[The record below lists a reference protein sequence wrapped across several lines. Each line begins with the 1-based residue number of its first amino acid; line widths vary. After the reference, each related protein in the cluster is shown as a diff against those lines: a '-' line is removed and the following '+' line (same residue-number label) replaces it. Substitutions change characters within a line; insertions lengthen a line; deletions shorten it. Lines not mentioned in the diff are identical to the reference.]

1 MVIITENGKHMKSRK
16 NYILLSGAL
25 FFFFVTWSFWF
36 SLFPIWLNQHLGL
49 NGTDTGIIFS
59 VNAIGALCLQPI
71 YGYIQD
77 KLGLKKNLV
86 LILSLL
92 LMLIAPFMIY
102 VYAPLLVSNLYLG
115 VALGAIYL
123 GGVFFAGI
131 GALESY
137 IERISRISQFEFG
150 QARMWG
156 SLGWAFATF
165 WAGRLIT
172 IDPDY
177 NFYLA
182 SASATCCFILIA
194 LVKIESAS
202 PTTRDILKHQ
212 AESLSFN
219 DALTLLK
226 MPKFYAFVVYI
237 MGCACIYGVYD
248 QQFSVYFA
256 SHFTTV
262 EEGNRM
268 YGNLNSLQVFLEA
281 GGMFL
286 APFIVN
292 KIGPKNGLVFAGFV
306 MAFRIIGSGM
316 IESTYGISAMKLLH
330 AVELPILLISI
341 FKYFNQHFDS
351 RLSAT
356 LYLFGFNF
364 IAQVFTSILS
374 PIVGA
379 SYDRIGFAETYIFL
393 GISVTAFALLSC
405 FTLEKSTNKDIS
417 DKENSSLTIQ
427 KKAAV

>member
-1 MVIITENGKHMKSRK
+1 MKIQK
-16 NYILLSGAL
+16 NYVLLSGAL
-25 FFFFVTWSFWF
+25 FFFFVSWSFWG
-36 SLFPIWLNQHLGL
+36 SLFPIWLHQHLNL
-49 NGTDTGIIFS
+49 NGTETGIIFS
-59 VNAIGALCLQPI
+59 VNAIGALLFQPV
-71 YGYIQD
+71 YGFLQD

-86 LILSLL
+86 VLIGFSLI
-92 LMLIAPFMIY
+92 LIAPFMIY
-102 VYAPLLVSNLYLG
+102 IYAPLLVSNIYLG
-115 VALGAIYL
+115 AVLGSIYL
-123 GGVFFAGI
+123 GGVYFAGI

-137 IERISRISQFEFG
+137 IERISRISKFEFG

-165 WAGRLIT
+165 WAGRLMNLN
-172 IDPDY
+172 PDY

-182 SASATCCFILIA
+182 SIAGVLCFICLMLVRVDNASATTKNVLQQQ
-194 LVKIESAS
+194 AS
-202 PTTRDILKHQ
+202 
-212 AESLSFN
+212 SLSFQ
-219 DALTLLK
+219 DVFTLLK
-226 MPKFYAFVVYI
+226 MKKFYAFVVYI

-248 QQFSVYFA
+248 QQFAVYF
-256 SHFTTV
+256 SSQFSTI

-306 MAFRIIGSGM
+306 MAFRIIGSGLV
-316 IESTYGISAMKLLH
+316 ETTYGISAMKLLH
-330 AVELPILLISI
+330 AVELPILLVAI

-364 IAQVFTSILS
+364 VSQVLTSVLS

-379 SYDRIGFAETYIFL
+379 SYDRIGFSETYIYL
-393 GISVTAFALLSC
+393 GISVAAFALLSC
-405 FTLEKSTNKDIS
+405 FTLKKSINKDTTEPKDPSINTT
-417 DKENSSLTIQ
+417 E
-427 KKAAV
+427 KATV